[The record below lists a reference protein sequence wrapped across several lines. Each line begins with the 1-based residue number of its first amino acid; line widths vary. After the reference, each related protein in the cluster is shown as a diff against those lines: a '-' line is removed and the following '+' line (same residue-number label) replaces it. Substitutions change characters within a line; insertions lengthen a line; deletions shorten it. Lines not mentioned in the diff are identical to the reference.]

1 MNEVCLLYFI
11 DGKPYTY
18 EHNLNNHN
26 WKHTHVYI
34 WRGEERE
41 EKKEKWDDIISRDGK
56 ERKVITMISLEM
68 ISCPG
73 ITKKRRSEERK
84 EKEKKSIEV
93 GPNRDTLQ
101 YEPF

>member
-1 MNEVCLLYFI
+1 
-11 DGKPYTY
+11 
-18 EHNLNNHN
+18 
-26 WKHTHVYI
+26 
-34 WRGEERE
+34 
-41 EKKEKWDDIISRDGK
+41 
-56 ERKVITMISLEM
+56 MISLEM

-101 YEPF
+101 YEPFQKPFNLTCISINLTLMVS